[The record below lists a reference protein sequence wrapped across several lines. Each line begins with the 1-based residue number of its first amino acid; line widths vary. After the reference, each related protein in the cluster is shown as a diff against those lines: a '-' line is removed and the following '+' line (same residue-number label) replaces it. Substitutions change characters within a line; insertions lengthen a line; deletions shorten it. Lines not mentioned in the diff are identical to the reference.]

1 MVNGNITYRRQ
12 GNTSQYV
19 YNFWGAPISN
29 ATLSSLAAPG
39 YIPNLY
45 AYNTATA
52 TGLDYLGTQAGWQPL
67 TPGTAMQPTK
77 GYIAT
82 GAGLA
87 NFTGLPNQIDLNYTA
102 QTGAGGNNFNL
113 VSNPYPAPI
122 AASNF
127 LTANAARISGGAMYL
142 WDDDAS
148 GGLNYSDGDF
158 IVYSG
163 LGTVNGPNS
172 GAPFSGNIGSCQGF
186 FVNYNSAGG
195 AAFNFTNGMKVY
207 GTNSE
212 FFDATTVTRMRLRME
227 NVNTV
232 ASEAIVAFLADATDA
247 ADTQY
252 DALRLAGN
260 TQMSLYT
267 FNGNLEYAVQ
277 AWPTLTNERIV
288 ELGTVN
294 TVAGPSTISM
304 NMFENFDP
312 SVVVYLEDVELGVF
326 HNLTADNIYTFNNT
340 GLNGETVRFRLHF
353 RAPIAVAS
361 SMDCSGTESGK
372 IIIAN
377 PNASAVALEVKN
389 ANNEVVATAAP
400 FVGEHEITNLS
411 AGNYALKLTYSEG
424 GSTTKNAVVE
434 SNGMTAPAS
443 FIASATTVSIAD
455 AIIEFQGTAQ
465 GASEYIWDFGDG
477 TIVTGDLNPVHAY
490 TSLGVYTVTFTAL
503 NNGCGSTAT
512 STVSVTNDAT
522 GIGSATTNN
531 GFSIFPNPATDVAN
545 LLLNVD
551 RSETDV
557 TISIN
562 DAAGRLVSTK
572 LVNDVRSGSVIG
584 LDINGLA
591 NGVYQ
596 VSVEGKNFRNVGRL
610 TIAK

>member
-1 MVNGNITYRRQ
+1 VNY
-12 GNTSQYV
+12 
-19 YNFWGAPISN
+19 
-29 ATLSSLAAPG
+29 
-39 YIPNLY
+39 
-45 AYNTATA
+45 
-52 TGLDYLGTQAGWQPL
+52 
-67 TPGTAMQPTK
+67 
-77 GYIAT
+77 
-82 GAGLA
+82 
-87 NFTGLPNQIDLNYTA
+87 
-102 QTGAGGNNFNL
+102 TGAGGNFTFN
-113 VSNPYPAPI
+113 N
-122 AASNF
+122 
-127 LTANAARISGGAMYL
+127 T
-142 WDDDAS
+142 
-148 GGLNYSDGDF
+148 
-158 IVYSG
+158 
-163 LGTVNGPNS
+163 
-172 GAPFSGNIGSCQGF
+172 
-186 FVNYNSAGG
+186 
-195 AAFNFTNGMKVY
+195 MKVY

-212 FFDATTVTRMRLRME
+212 FFDATTATRMRLRME
-227 NVNTV
+227 NANTV
-232 ASEAIVAFLADATDA
+232 SSETIIAFLEDATDA
-247 ADTQY
+247 ADQAY
-252 DALRLAGN
+252 DAIRLAGN
-260 TQMSLYT
+260 ADMGLYT
-267 FNGNLEYAVQ
+267 FNGDMQYVIQ
-277 AWPTLTNERIV
+277 AWPTLTAERVID
-288 ELGTVN
+288 LGTVN
-294 TVAGPSTISM
+294 TANGPSTISI

-312 SVVVYLEDVELGVF
+312 TVVVYLEDTELGVF
-326 HNLTADNIYTFNNT
+326 HNLTQLPTYSFNNT
-340 GLNGETVRFRLHF
+340 GLDGNDVRFRLHF

-377 PNASAVALEVKN
+377 PNVTPVSLELKN

-400 FVGEHEITNLS
+400 FVGEHEVSNLA
-411 AGNYALKLTYSEG
+411 AGNYVLNMVYNG
-424 GSTTKNAVVE
+424 GGLVTRNAVIE
-434 SNGMTAPAS
+434 TNGMTAPAS

-551 RSETDV
+551 RSESEV

-572 LVNDVRSGSVIG
+572 LVNDVRSGAVIG

>member
-1 MVNGNITYRRQ
+1 
-12 GNTSQYV
+12 
-19 YNFWGAPISN
+19 
-29 ATLSSLAAPG
+29 
-39 YIPNLY
+39 
-45 AYNTATA
+45 
-52 TGLDYLGTQAGWQPL
+52 
-67 TPGTAMQPTK
+67 
-77 GYIAT
+77 
-82 GAGLA
+82 
-87 NFTGLPNQIDLNYTA
+87 
-102 QTGAGGNNFNL
+102 
-113 VSNPYPAPI
+113 
-122 AASNF
+122 
-127 LTANAARISGGAMYL
+127 L

-148 GGLNYSDGDF
+148 GGTDYAAGDF
-158 IVYSG
+158 IVYTG

-186 FVNYNSAGG
+186 FVNYNTAGG
-195 AAFNFTNGMKVY
+195 GTFNFTNAMKVY

-212 FFDATTVTRMRLRME
+212 FFDATNITRMRLRME

-232 ASEAIVAFLADATDA
+232 ASEAIVAFLEDATDA
-247 ADTQY
+247 ADSQY

-277 AWPTLTNERIV
+277 AWPTLTNERVID
-288 ELGTVN
+288 LGTVN

-304 NMFENFDP
+304 NLFENFDP
-312 SVVVYLEDVELGVF
+312 SVIVYLEDTELGVF
-326 HNLTADNIYTFNNT
+326 HNLTADNIYQFNNT

-372 IIIAN
+372 IIVAN
-377 PNASAVALEVKN
+377 PNATPVALEVKN
-389 ANNEVVATAAP
+389 ANNEVVATAAA
-400 FVGEHEITNLS
+400 FVGEHEVTNLS
-411 AGNYALKLTYSEG
+411 AGNYSLKLTYTDG
-424 GSTTKNAVVE
+424 GTTTKNAVVE

-551 RSETDV
+551 RSENEV

-572 LVNDVRSGSVIG
+572 LVNDVRSGAVIG